1 MDNNCYILGSGSQG
15 LLIDA
20 ANEADAILDLAKE
33 AGVTIT
39 SVVTTHRHADHV
51 QALQQVLDATGAKHY
66 ASSLDAPALP
76 AEVDVELSDGD
87 SIGFAGHWLPVRVLR
102 GHTPGGLAIAAEIE
116 GKTHLFVGDSLF
128 PGGVG
133 KTNNP
138 GEFDR
143 LLGDVEKRL
152 FANFPDDAMVHPGH
166 GKSTTL
172 GAERPHLDEW
182 RERGW

>member
-1 MDNNCYILGSGSQG
+1 M
-15 LLIDA
+15 
-20 ANEADAILDLAKE
+20 
-33 AGVTIT
+33 
-39 SVVTTHRHADHV
+39 
-51 QALQQVLDATGAKHY
+51 
-66 ASSLDAPALP
+66 
-76 AEVDVELSDGD
+76 
-87 SIGFAGHWLPVRVLR
+87 LR

-128 PGGVG
+128 PGGVD

>member
-87 SIGFAGHWLPVRVLR
+87 SIGFAGH
-102 GHTPGGLAIAAEIE
+102 
-116 GKTHLFVGDSLF
+116 
-128 PGGVG
+128 
-133 KTNNP
+133 
-138 GEFDR
+138 
-143 LLGDVEKRL
+143 
-152 FANFPDDAMVHPGH
+152 
-166 GKSTTL
+166 
-172 GAERPHLDEW
+172 
-182 RERGW
+182 